1 MAGGKNFRVLFEDAA
16 RAMNAG
22 NVAAAET
29 LLREVIA
36 LRPRHPE
43 ALHLLGV
50 LCAQSGRVA
59 EAAELLRQAVA
70 LKPYFTEAQSN
81 LGAALVAA
89 GQVAE
94 AETMLRQVLL
104 LRPDHAYS
112 HSNLGRALQ
121 QQGKIDEAI
130 TSYRRALQLNPNFI
144 ETHYRLATALAERG
158 EISAAIAA
166 CEQALLCEPRFL
178 DARNGLANLLREV
191 GREHDALALYRGVI
205 AADPGHVEAHASLLT
220 LLNGLPDAP
229 PVEIFREHV
238 LWDERHARSLRQGA
252 APHTNSKDPDRR
264 LRIGYVSGDFFSHSV
279 AYFIEPLLAAHDR
292 DRVELFAYADVARPD
307 AVTQRLRGHVPN
319 WRNIS
324 GMSNPQ
330 LADTVR
336 GDAIDLLVD
345 LGGHTAGNRLLAF
358 ARKPAP
364 VQVTYLGYPN
374 TTGMSAMD
382 YRLTDARAD
391 PPGAEALHSEKLMR
405 LPDTFLC
412 YRPPEDAPPVAAPP
426 ATANGFVTFGSF
438 NAVSKI
444 NDPLLDLWAR
454 VLAAVPGSRLLL
466 KAKHLSAEINRRR
479 VHGAMAARG
488 VDAGRVELL
497 PPTARVPEHLALY
510 GRMDVALDSFPY
522 HGTTTTCEALWMGV
536 PVVTLA
542 GDRHVSRVG
551 VSLLTTVG
559 LAECIAATEAEY
571 VARAAALAGDAGRL
585 KTLRTGMREQVRAS
599 ALCDA
604 PRFARNVEA
613 AYRDMWRTW
622 CVT

>member
-1 MAGGKNFRVLFEDAA
+1 
-16 RAMNAG
+16 MNAG
-22 NVAAAET
+22 DVAAAET

-43 ALHLLGV
+43 GLHLLGV

-59 EAAELLRQAVA
+59 EAVELLRQAVA

-94 AETMLRQVLL
+94 AETMLRQVLM

-121 QQGKIDEAI
+121 QQGRTDEAI
-130 TSYRRALQLNPNFI
+130 ASYRRALQLNPNFI

-220 LLNGLPDAP
+220 LLNGLPGAQP
-229 PVEIFREHV
+229 AEIFREHV

-307 AVTQRLRGHVPN
+307 AVTQRLRGHVSN
-319 WRNIS
+319 WRDITGS
-324 GMSNPQ
+324 SNQQ
-330 LADTVR
+330 LADRVR
-336 GDAIDLLVD
+336 GDAIDILVD

-382 YRLTDARAD
+382 YRLTDAHAD
-391 PPGAEALHSEKLMR
+391 PPGAEALHSEKLVR

-426 ATANGFVTFGSF
+426 AAANGFVTFGSF
-438 NAVSKI
+438 NAASKI

-454 VLAAVPGSRLLL
+454 VLAAVPASRLLL
-466 KAKHLSAEINRRR
+466 KAKYLSAEVNRTR
-479 VHGAMAARG
+479 VRAAMAARG
-488 VDAGRVELL
+488 IDAGRVEML
-497 PPTARVPEHLALY
+497 PPTAGVAEHLALY

-542 GDRHVSRVG
+542 GDRHASRVG

-571 VARAAALAGDAGRL
+571 VARAAALARDLPKLAD
-585 KTLRTGMREQVRAS
+585 LRARMRDCVRTS

-604 PRFARNVEA
+604 PRFARHVEA
-613 AYRDMWRTW
+613 AYREMWRHW
-622 CVT
+622 CAT

>member
-1 MAGGKNFRVLFEDAA
+1 MASGKSFRVLFDDAT

-22 NVAAAET
+22 DAAGAEA

-59 EAAELLRQAVA
+59 EAVDFLRQAVA
-70 LKPYFTEAQSN
+70 LKSYFVEAQSN
-81 LGAALVAA
+81 LGAALVAT

-94 AETMLRQVLL
+94 AEPLLRQVLL
-104 LRPDHAYS
+104 LKPDHAYS

-121 QQGKIDEAI
+121 QQGKTEEAI
-130 TSYRRALQLNPNFI
+130 ASYRRALQLNPNFL

-178 DARNGLANLLREV
+178 EARNGLANLLREI
-191 GREHDALALYRGVI
+191 GRGQEAEGLYRSVI
-205 AADPGHVEAHASLLT
+205 AADPAHVEAHAGLLT
-220 LLNGLPDAP
+220 LMNTLPGAQP
-229 PVEIFREHV
+229 AEIFREHV
-238 LWDERHARSLRQGA
+238 AWDQRHARPLGLGIP
-252 APHTNSKDPDRR
+252 PHKNKKDPERR
-264 LRIGYVSGDFFSHSV
+264 LRVGYVSGDYFSHSV

-292 DRVELFAYADVARPD
+292 ERVELFAYSDVSRPD
-307 AVTQRLRGHVPN
+307 AVTARLRGYVAN
-319 WRNIS
+319 WRDIAGLAS
-324 GMSNPQ
+324 PQ
-330 LADTVR
+330 VADAVR
-336 GDAIDLLVD
+336 ADGIDILVD
-345 LGGHTAGNRLLAF
+345 LGGHTSGNRLPAF

-374 TTGMSAMD
+374 TTGMAAMD

-391 PPGAEALHSEKLMR
+391 PPGAEAFHTEKLVR
-405 LPDTFLC
+405 LPETFLC
-412 YRPPEDAPPVAAPP
+412 YRPPEDAPAVVDPPVLSS
-426 ATANGFVTFGSF
+426 GQITFGSF
-438 NAVSKI
+438 NAASKI
-444 NDPLLDLWAR
+444 NDSLLDLWAR

-466 KAKHLSAEINRRR
+466 KAKYLSAEVNRAR
-479 VHGAMAARG
+479 VRAALAARG
-488 VDAGRVELL
+488 IDAGRVEVL
-497 PPTARVPEHLALY
+497 PPTAGVAEHLALY

-542 GDRHVSRVG
+542 GDRHISRVG

-559 LAECIAATEAEY
+559 LAEFIAENEADY
-571 VARAAALAGDAGRL
+571 VSRAAALARDVGRL
-585 KTLRTGMREQVRAS
+585 KALRAGMRERVRLS

-604 PRFARNVEA
+604 GRFARNVEA
-613 AYRDMWRTW
+613 AYREMWRAW
-622 CVT
+622 CIT

>member
-1 MAGGKNFRVLFEDAA
+1 MASGKSFRVLFEDAS

-22 NVAAAET
+22 DVAAAET

-121 QQGKIDEAI
+121 QQGRTDEAI
-130 TSYRRALQLNPNFI
+130 ASYRRALQLNPNFI

-238 LWDERHARSLRQGA
+238 LWDERHARSLRQAA

-307 AVTQRLRGHVPN
+307 AVTQRLRGHVSN
-319 WRNIS
+319 WRDITGS
-324 GMSNPQ
+324 SNQQ
-330 LADTVR
+330 LADRVR
-336 GDAIDLLVD
+336 GDAIDILVD
-345 LGGHTAGNRLLAF
+345 LGGHTVGNRLLAF

-391 PPGAEALHSEKLMR
+391 PPGAEVLHSEKLVR

-412 YRPPEDAPPVAAPP
+412 YRPPEDAPPIAAPP
-426 ATANGFVTFGSF
+426 AAANGFVTFGSF

-444 NDPLLDLWAR
+444 NAPLLDLWAR

-488 VDAGRVELL
+488 INPGRVELL
-497 PPTARVPEHLALY
+497 PPTAGVAEHLALY

-536 PVVTLA
+536 PAVTLA

-571 VARAAALAGDAGRL
+571 VARAAALARDLPKLAD
-585 KTLRTGMREQVRAS
+585 LRARMRECVRTS

-604 PRFARNVEA
+604 PRFARHVEA
-613 AYRDMWRTW
+613 AYREMWRHW
-622 CVT
+622 CAT